1 MAEESTCIGHEPC
14 PECGSQDNLA
24 RYDDGHAH
32 CFTPGCDY
40 REKEVGERAHQGRT
54 PAGRDSVSLVE
65 GDYTAITARGLTEE
79 TCRKF
84 RYTVGT
90 GTHPKRRTVEPV
102 QIATYCDESG
112 RPVAQKLRFKDK
124 AMVSRG
130 DTKGL
135 ARMLYGRHIWRDGG
149 KKIVITEGEI
159 DALSVSQL
167 QGNKWPVVSIPNG
180 ASGARRSIAANL
192 EWLAK
197 FDEVIL
203 MFDDDDAGRAA
214 VEECAPLFPPRKCK
228 VARIDGFKDANEA
241 LVAGQGGRVID
252 AMWGAKEYR
261 PDGILEASD
270 PRVLARAV
278 LPVEFSTMTW
288 PWETLQRFTYGR
300 RFTELYGLA
309 AGTGV
314 GKTTVFKQWQ
324 AHVIENDADPVGVFS
339 LEEPV
344 HHAARTLAGVIDGVR
359 YHVPGVEYDPARL
372 DATLR
377 SFDGKVYFY
386 DPTSDRATYE
396 SVIEKMRYMRHAFGV
411 RHFFLDNLTSLIS
424 MMNEDNERKAID
436 RMMADFAALMIELDS
451 ILYFVSH
458 LNTPEGKS
466 HEEGGRVKENQLRG
480 SRSIAFTANFIFA
493 VEGDKQQV
501 GSPRVFRILKDR
513 NTGDGNGQTFG
524 LQYDRSTGR
533 LVECELPDS
542 DNPGFRDEKT
552 VANAGF

>member
-32 CFTPGCDY
+32 CFTPGCKY
-40 REKEVGERAHQGRT
+40 REAEVGERAHQGR
-54 PAGRDSVSLVE
+54 PAAGRDSVPLVE

-135 ARMLYGRHIWRDGG
+135 SKLLYGQHAMRASG
-149 KKIVITEGEI
+149 KMIVITEGEI
-159 DALSVSQL
+159 DAMSVSQL

-180 ASGARRSIAANL
+180 ASGARRAIAANL

-197 FDEVIL
+197 FDTVVL
-203 MFDDDDAGRAA
+203 MFDNDEAGRTA
-214 VEECAPLFPPRKCK
+214 VEECAPLFPVGRCK
-228 VARIDGFKDANEA
+228 VARIEGFKDANEA
-241 LVAGQGGRVID
+241 LVAGQGGKVID

-261 PDGILEASD
+261 PDGIVDIEST
-270 PRVLARAV
+270 LAKATAK
-278 LPVEFSTMTW
+278 VEFSGLSW
-288 PWETLQRFTYGR
+288 PWPSLDAATYGR
-300 RFTELYGLA
+300 RRGEMYGWA
-309 AGTGV
+309 AGTGM
-314 GKTTVFKQWQ
+314 GKTTLFKQVQ
-324 AHVIENDADPVGVFS
+324 AHVVQQGFPIGIVA
-339 LEEPV
+339 LEEPT
-344 HHAARTLAGVIDGVR
+344 HHTAKTIAGVMDGIR
-359 YHVPGVEYDPARL
+359 YHVPGIDYDPAKL
-372 DATLR
+372 EATLR
-377 SFDGKVYFY
+377 SMQGKVYLY
-386 DPTSDRATYE
+386 DHFGSATYE
-396 SVIEKMRYMRHAFGV
+396 TVIEKMRYMHHAFGV
-411 RHFFLDNLTSLIS
+411 RDFFLDHLTALAAT
-424 MMNEDNERKAID
+424 MGDDERKAID
-436 RMMADFAALMIELDS
+436 KMMAELSALMIELDS
-451 ILYFVSH
+451 TLDYISH
-458 LNTPEGKS
+458 LTTPDGKS
-466 HEEGGRVKENQLRG
+466 HEEGGRVLERHLRG
-480 SRSIAFTANFIFA
+480 SRSIAYWSHFIFA
-493 VEGDKQQV
+493 LEGDKQDV
-501 GSPRVFRILKDR
+501 GSPRKLRVLKDR
-513 NTGDGNGQTFG
+513 FTGDSTGMVIG
-524 LQYDRSTGR
+524 LQYDRRTGH